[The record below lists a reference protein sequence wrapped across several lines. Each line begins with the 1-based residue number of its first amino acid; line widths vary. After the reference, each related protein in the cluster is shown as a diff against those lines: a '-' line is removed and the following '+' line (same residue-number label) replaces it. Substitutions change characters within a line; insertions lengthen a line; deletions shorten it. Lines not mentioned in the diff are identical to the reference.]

1 MLQLKNITKNY
12 VVGDSS
18 VQALD
23 GVSIQ
28 FRESEFVSILG
39 PSGCGKT
46 TLLNIIGGL
55 DRYTDGDLI
64 INGKSTK
71 TFRDG
76 DWDSYRNHRIGFVFQ
91 SYNLIPHQT
100 VLSNVE
106 LALTLSGVSKEERRQ
121 RAIEVLKQVGLGDQL
136 DKKPSQM
143 SGGQMQRVAIARAL
157 VNNPDILLADEPT
170 GALDTHTSIQIME
183 ILKEISRDKLII
195 MVTHNPE
202 LAETYSTRI
211 IKVLDGKVLSDSDP
225 YEAPEEVTVEAPA
238 EEVAVE
244 APAEEVAV
252 EAPVAK
258 KNDKK
263 TKKKNEEQTSMS
275 FFTALSLS
283 FNNLKT
289 KKGRTIMTSF
299 AGSIGIIGIALIL
312 AVSTGINAFI
322 TDVQR
327 DTLSSFPISIYAE
340 EKDLSAMIDAITGS
354 MSEEDKK
361 AHGTDAIYPNLVMAE
376 LMTSITSADVK
387 KNNLKPFKS
396 FIEDKETSG
405 LEGHVSAVQYSY
417 DIKLNMYAKNK
428 HGNWNDT
435 NLESLFS
442 SMMGASTGVSTGSTS
457 TTGTTSTSTPT
468 SLLDTSSMFA
478 AYEVWTEILPGE
490 KDADG
495 NYSTLVNDLVKSQ
508 YEVVDGKWPE
518 AADEVILVL
527 DKYNEITDITLF
539 SLGLISKQ
547 DMIKTITMAMNG
559 KENTELN
566 LKESYS
572 FEEIL
577 NKQFKLLLNS
587 DFYICNTEGVWVD
600 IREESIS
607 IDSKLNQA
615 LDVKIVGIVKPT
627 EEATSS
633 PISGTL
639 GYTAALTEWAIEKT
653 NESDIAKA
661 ILDESN
667 KNTDIFTG
675 LPFVSENKK
684 LTDEEKVMFVVNEY
698 LPTLTTAAQ
707 KAELY
712 KNIISTPSDEYIS
725 SAFDAYKDKFFGTGF
740 DSLPSEEKRVQLAQ
754 LVVDNG
760 LMQGIDLE
768 TAISLLSGY
777 TDAELE
783 IRAEGLVHGIIKQ
796 KYAETALDNL
806 QKEVYPLALA
816 DSLADATNAEM
827 FAQIKAAVEAGII
840 ENIQANTPAE
850 MLAMLGGNEKLIFIA
865 SSYAESTG
873 LDITTYVP
881 ILMKKTAEEIDA
893 IFDSLVYDLAFEQ
906 YANVGRV
913 DSVLLNNRIAAKYD
927 EYIEANVEN
936 AEAMLFIYKNF
947 VPNGESNSTYEDN
960 LKRVGIC
967 DLDNPS
973 AVHIYASTFE
983 DKDYVASVITDYNA
997 AQKADGHAENE
1008 ISYTDYVEKL
1018 MSGIKIIINAIS
1030 YVLIAFVSISLV
1042 VSSIMIGIITNI
1054 SVLERTKEI
1063 GILRA
1068 IGASKKDV
1076 SRVFNAETLIVGFC
1090 AGLMGIIITVILC
1103 FPITAIIQAVTK
1115 LNNIRATLPWA
1126 GGVLLIIISMALT
1139 LIAGIIP
1146 ARAAA
1151 KKDPVVALRTE

>member
-1 MLQLKNITKNY
+1 MEDTKLLQLKNITKNY

-170 GALDTHTSIQIME
+170 GALDTQTSIQIME

-244 APAEEVAV
+244 AP
-252 EAPVAK
+252 VAK

-263 TKKKNEEQTSMS
+263 ANKKNEEKTSMS

-435 NLESLFS
+435 NLESLFT

-457 TTGTTSTSTPT
+457 TTGTTSTSTPS

-577 NKQFKLLLNS
+577 GKQFKLLLNS

-698 LPTLTTAAQ
+698 LPTITTAAQ

-816 DSLADATNAEM
+816 DSLADAANAEI

-850 MLAMLGGNEKLIFIA
+850 MLAMLGGNAKIIFIA

-893 IFDSLVYDLAFEQ
+893 IFDSIVYDLAFEQ

-927 EYIEANVEN
+927 EYIEANAEN
-936 AEAMLFIYKNF
+936 TEAMLFIYKNF

-1090 AGLMGIIITVILC
+1090 AGLMGIVITVILC

-1146 ARAAA
+1146 ARSAA

>member
-1 MLQLKNITKNY
+1 MLQLKHITKNY

-46 TLLNIIGGL
+46 TLLNIVGGL

-71 TFRDG
+71 TFKDS

-106 LALTLSGVSKEERRQ
+106 LALTLSGVSKEERRA

-170 GALDTHTSIQIME
+170 GALDTQTSIQIME
-183 ILKEISRDKLII
+183 ILKEISKDKLII

-211 IKVLDGKVLSDSDP
+211 IKVLDGKVISDSDP
-225 YEAPEEVTVEAPA
+225 YYAHDEAEVV
-238 EEVAVE
+238 V
-244 APAEEVAV
+244 
-252 EAPVAK
+252 PVAQEK
-258 KNDKK
+258 PKK
-263 TKKKNEEQTSMS
+263 TKKSKKNQEKTSMS

-283 FNNLKT
+283 FNNLRT

-340 EKDLSAMIDAITGS
+340 EADLSAMINTITS
-354 MSEEDKK
+354 AANEEEKK
-361 AHGTDAIYPNLVMAE
+361 AHGTDAVYPNLIMTE
-376 LMTSITSADVK
+376 LMQSITSADVK
-387 KNNLKPFKS
+387 KNNLKPFKA
-396 FIEDKETSG
+396 FIEDKEASG
-405 LEGHVSAVQYSY
+405 LEGHVSAIQYSY

-435 NLESLFS
+435 NLESLFT
-442 SMMGASTGVSTGSTS
+442 SMMGAS
-457 TTGTTSTSTPT
+457 GTENSYS
-468 SLLDTSSMFA
+468 SLMSSSDMFA
-478 AYEVWTEILPGE
+478 AYEVWTELLPGE
-490 KDADG
+490 KNSDG
-495 NYSTLVNDLVKSQ
+495 NYSTLVNDLVKEQ
-508 YEVVDGKWPE
+508 YDIVEGKWPE

-559 KENTELN
+559 KENTDLA
-566 LKESYS
+566 LKDSYS
-572 FEEIL
+572 FKEIL
-577 NKQFKLLLNS
+577 NTRFKLLLNS
-587 DFYICNTEGVWVD
+587 DFYVCNDDKIWVD
-600 IREESIS
+600 LREDSIS
-607 IDSKLNQA
+607 IDSLLNHA
-615 LDVKIVGIVKPT
+615 LDVKIVGIVKPA
-627 EEATSS
+627 ENATSS

-639 GYTAALTEWAIEKT
+639 AYTAALTEWAIKKT
-653 NESDIAKA
+653 NESEIAKV

-667 KNTDIFTG
+667 KNIDIFTG
-675 LPFVSENKK
+675 LPFVDDSPK

-698 LPTLTTAAQ
+698 IPSLTTAAQ

-712 KNIISTPSDEYIS
+712 KNIISTPTDEYLKS
-725 SAFDAYKDKFFGTGF
+725 TYNAYKDQFFGAGY
-740 DSLPSEEKRVQLAQ
+740 DSLPSEEKREKLAA

-768 TAISLLSGY
+768 TALSLLSGY

-783 IRAEGLVHGIIKQ
+783 IRAEALVKNIIKE
-796 KYAETALDNL
+796 KYAEAALDAL
-806 QKEVYPLALA
+806 TKEIYPLALV
-816 DSLADATNAEM
+816 DSLNDASNAQM
-827 FAQIKAAVEAGII
+827 FAQIKAQIEAGI
-840 ENIQANTPAE
+840 
-850 MLAMLGGNEKLIFIA
+850 LASTQNNKLAYIA
-865 SSYAESTG
+865 YSYSESTG
-873 LDITTYVP
+873 LPIETYYA
-881 ILMKKTAEEIDA
+881 ILMQKSEDEINE
-893 IFDSLVYDLAFEQ
+893 IFDSLVYDLAFAQ
-906 YANVGRV
+906 YESVGRV
-913 DSVLLNNRIAAKYD
+913 DNLLLNTHIAKKLD
-927 EYIEANVEN
+927 EYKEANKDN
-936 AEAMLFIYKNF
+936 SEAMIFIYKNF
-947 VPNGESNSTYEDN
+947 VPSGESTSTYDDN
-960 LKRVGIC
+960 LRRVGIC
-967 DLDNPS
+967 DLDDPS
-973 AVHIYASTFE
+973 AIHIYASTFE
-983 DKDYVASVITDYNA
+983 DKDYISSVISDYNDR
-997 AQKADGHAENE
+997 QTDDSNK
-1008 ISYTDYVEKL
+1008 ISYTDYVALL
-1018 MSGIKIIINAIS
+1018 MSSVTIIVNAIS

-1103 FPITAIIQAVTK
+1103 FPITAIIQALTG
-1115 LNNIRATLPWA
+1115 LDNIRATLPWV
-1126 GGVLLIIISMALT
+1126 GGVLLVIISMALT

-1146 ARAAA
+1146 AKSAA

>member
-1 MLQLKNITKNY
+1 MLQLKNITKDY

-18 VQALD
+18 VQALK

-46 TLLNIIGGL
+46 TLLNIVGGL

-71 TFRDG
+71 TFRDS

-106 LALTLSGVSKEERRQ
+106 LALTLSGVSKEERRA

-170 GALDTHTSIQIME
+170 GALDTQTSIQIME

-211 IKVLDGKVLSDSDP
+211 IKVLDGNVLSDSDP
-225 YEAPEEVTVEAPA
+225 YDAHEEACVEIEAKPEKK
-238 EEVAVE
+238 
-244 APAEEVAV
+244 
-252 EAPVAK
+252 AK
-258 KNDKK
+258 KQKK
-263 TKKKNEEQTSMS
+263 AKEEKTSMS

-283 FNNLKT
+283 FNNLRT

-327 DTLSSFPISIYAE
+327 DTLSSFPISIYSE
-340 EKDLSAMIDAITGS
+340 EKDLSAMINAITGAV
-354 MSEEDKK
+354 SEEDKK
-361 AHGTDAIYPNLVMAE
+361 AHGTDAVYPNLVMAE
-376 LMTSITSADVK
+376 LMKTITSSEVK
-387 KNNLKPFKS
+387 KNNLKPFKT
-396 FIEDKETSG
+396 FIEDMETNG
-405 LEGHVSAVQYSY
+405 LDGHVSAIQYSY
-417 DIKLNMYAKNK
+417 DIKLNMYAKNRL
-428 HGNWNDT
+428 GNWNDT
-435 NLESLFS
+435 NLENLFT
-442 SMMGASTGVSTGSTS
+442 SMMG
-457 TTGTTSTSTPT
+457 GTTSGSTIGTTASTPS

-478 AYEVWTEILPGE
+478 AYEVWTELLPGE
-490 KDADG
+490 KNSDG
-495 NYSTLVNDLVKSQ
+495 SYSSLVNQIVKDQ
-508 YEVVDGKWPE
+508 YDVVEGKWPE

-587 DFYICNTEGVWVD
+587 DFYVKGDKGVWVD

-607 IDSKLNQA
+607 IDSMLNQA
-615 LDVKIVGIVKPT
+615 LDVKIVGIVKPA
-627 EEATSS
+627 EGATSS

-639 GYTAALTEWAIEKT
+639 AYTAALTEWAIKKT

-661 ILDESN
+661 ILDEAN
-667 KNTDIFTG
+667 KNIDIFTG
-675 LPFVSENKK
+675 LPFVSEKQD
-684 LTDEEKVMFVVNEY
+684 LTNEEKVMFVVNEY
-698 LPTLTTAAQ
+698 LPSLTTAAQ

-712 KNIISTPSDEYIS
+712 KNIISTPSSEYIS
-725 SAFDAYKDKFFGTGF
+725 SAYKTYKDQFFGTGF
-740 DSLPSEEKRVQLAQ
+740 DSLPSEKKREQLAQ

-777 TDAELE
+777 TDTELE
-783 IRAEGLVHGIIKQ
+783 IRAEALVTGIIKE
-796 KYAETALDNL
+796 KYAETALDAL
-806 QKEVYPLALA
+806 QNEVYPLALA
-816 DSLADATNAEM
+816 DSLNDPTNAEM
-827 FAQIKAAVEAGII
+827 FAQVKAKVEAGILAGI
-840 ENIQANTPAE
+840 RENTPPE
-850 MLAMLGGNEKLIFIA
+850 MLAMIKNEKIIFIA

-873 LDITTYVP
+873 LDISTYFP
-881 ILMKKTAEEIDA
+881 ILMMKSAEEINA
-893 IFDSLVYDLAFEQ
+893 IFDSLVYELSFEQ
-906 YANVGRV
+906 YANVARV
-913 DSVLLNNRIAAKYD
+913 DSVLLNNRIAEKYD
-927 EYIEANVEN
+927 AYIEANKEDAN
-936 AEAMLFIYKNF
+936 AMLFIYKNF
-947 VPNGESNSTYEDN
+947 VPRGESNSTYDDN

-967 DLDNPS
+967 DLEDPS

-983 DKDYVASVITDYNA
+983 DKDYIASVITDYNEN
-997 AQKADGHAENE
+997 QKAEGNPDNE
-1008 ISYTDYVEKL
+1008 ISYTDYVAML
-1018 MSGIKIIINAIS
+1018 MSSITIIVNAIS

-1103 FPITAIIQAVTK
+1103 FPITAIIQALTG
-1115 LNNIRATLPWA
+1115 LDNIRATLPWI
-1126 GGVLLIIISMALT
+1126 GGVLLVIISMALT

-1146 ARAAA
+1146 ARSAA

>member
-170 GALDTHTSIQIME
+170 GALDTQTSIQIME
-183 ILKEISRDKLII
+183 ILKEISKDKLII

-225 YEAPEEVTVEAPA
+225 YEATEEAVIEAAPA
-238 EEVAVE
+238 PVEE
-244 APAEEVAV
+244 
-252 EAPVAK
+252 K
-258 KNDKK
+258 KEKK
-263 TKKKNEEQTSMS
+263 EKKKKKASEEKTSMS

-340 EKDLSAMIDAITGS
+340 EADLTAMINTITNAT
-354 MSEEDKK
+354 SEEEKK
-361 AHGTDAIYPNLVMAE
+361 AHGTDAVYPNLVMAE
-376 LMTSITSADVK
+376 LMKSITSSDVK
-387 KNNLKPFKS
+387 KNNLEPFKE
-396 FIEDKETSG
+396 FIEDTENNG
-405 LEGHVSAVQYSY
+405 LSGHVSAIQYSY

-428 HGNWNDT
+428 YGNWNDT
-435 NLESLFS
+435 NLESLFT
-442 SMMGASTGVSTGSTS
+442 SMMGGTSGSTS
-457 TTGTTSTSTPT
+457 ESTPS

-478 AYEVWTEILPGE
+478 AYEVWTELLPGE
-490 KDADG
+490 KNSDG
-495 NYSTLVNDLVKSQ
+495 SYSSLVNDLVKEQ
-508 YEVVDGKWPE
+508 YDVVEGKWPE

-566 LKESYS
+566 LKESYD
-572 FEEIL
+572 FDEIIGK
-577 NKQFKLLLNS
+577 NFKLLLNS
-587 DFYICNTEGVWVD
+587 DFYVRSNDGIWVD

-607 IDSKLNQA
+607 IDSMLNQA

-639 GYTAALTEWAIEKT
+639 AYTAALTEWAIEKT
-653 NESDIAKA
+653 NSSDIAKA
-661 ILDESN
+661 ILDEAN

-675 LPFVSENKK
+675 LPFVSDTKK
-684 LTDEEKVMFVVNEY
+684 LTDEEKVAFVLNEY

-712 KNIISTPSDEYIS
+712 KNIISTPSEEYIS
-725 SAFDAYKDKFFGTGF
+725 MAFNTYKEQFFGTGF
-740 DSLPSEEKRVQLAQ
+740 DALSSEEKRAKLAQ

-777 TDAELE
+777 TDSELE
-783 IRAEGLVHGIIKQ
+783 IRAEGLVNGIIKE
-796 KYAETALDNL
+796 KYAEAELDKLNT
-806 QKEVYPLALA
+806 EIYPLALA
-816 DSLADATNAEM
+816 DSLNDATNKEM
-827 FAQIKAAVEAGII
+827 FNQIYARIEAGI
-840 ENIQANTPAE
+840 
-850 MLAMLGGNEKLIFIA
+850 LAATNNNKIAFIA
-865 SSYAESTG
+865 SSYSESTG
-873 LDITTYVP
+873 LSIETYYA
-881 ILMKKTAEEIDA
+881 ILMMKGDEEINE
-893 IFDSLVYDLAFEQ
+893 IFNSLVYDLSFEQ
-906 YANVGRV
+906 YASVARV
-913 DSVLLNNRIAAKYD
+913 DSVLLNNRIAEKYD
-927 EYIEANVEN
+927 AYIEANKEN
-936 AEAMLFIYKNF
+936 ADAMIFIYKNF
-947 VPNGESNSTYEDN
+947 VPSGESKSTYDDN

-967 DLDNPS
+967 DLDDP
-973 AVHIYASTFE
+973 AAIHIYASTFE
-983 DKDYVASVITDYNA
+983 DKDYIASVITSYNDS
-997 AQKADGHAENE
+997 QEIEENK
-1008 ISYTDYVEKL
+1008 ISYTDYVAML
-1018 MSGIKIIINAIS
+1018 MSSITVIVNAIS

-1103 FPITAIIQAVTK
+1103 FPITAIIQALTK
-1115 LNNIRATLPWA
+1115 LTNIRATLPWLGA
-1126 GGVLLIIISMALT
+1126 VLLIIISMALT

-1146 ARAAA
+1146 ARSAA

>member
-71 TFRDG
+71 TFRDS

-170 GALDTHTSIQIME
+170 GALDTQTSIQIME

-225 YEAPEEVTVEAPA
+225 YEAPA
-238 EEVAVE
+238 EVAVE
-244 APAEEVAV
+244 APAEVVAV

-258 KNDKK
+258 KKDKK
-263 TKKKNEEQTSMS
+263 AKKKNEEKTSMS

-435 NLESLFS
+435 NLESLFT

-457 TTGTTSTSTPT
+457 TTGTTSASTPT

-577 NKQFKLLLNS
+577 GKHFKLLLNS

-667 KNTDIFTG
+667 KNIDIFTG

-698 LPTLTTAAQ
+698 LPSLTTAAQ

-827 FAQIKAAVEAGII
+827 FAQIKTAVEAGII

-850 MLAMLGGNEKLIFIA
+850 MLAMLGGNAKLIFIA

-881 ILMKKTAEEIDA
+881 ILMQKGAEEINA
-893 IFDSLVYDLAFEQ
+893 IFDSLVYELAFTQ
-906 YANVGRV
+906 YANVARV

-927 EYIEANVEN
+927 EYIEANAEN
-936 AEAMLFIYKNF
+936 TETMLFIYKNF
-947 VPNGESNSTYEDN
+947 VPNGESNSTYDDN

-1126 GGVLLIIISMALT
+1126 GAVLLIIISMALT

-1146 ARAAA
+1146 ARSAA